1 MAATI
6 RIKRSGTAGNPTT
19 LAQGE
24 LAYSYLTDN
33 GSNGGDRLYVGT
45 GTETAGDAAN
55 HEVIGGKHYVDL
67 LHGSG
72 DPNYGT
78 LTASTAIIVDAN
90 KKINELLVDN
100 VTVDGNTISTSTG
113 NLVLSPTGFVDA
125 NSNLISNVTDPVSA
139 QDAAT
144 KAYVDLQV
152 GGGGLQIVG
161 DTGSDT
167 VNVQDSSLD
176 FQGGTGITTAVT
188 DNVVDISITNTG
200 VSAST
205 YGSAT
210 AVPVLTVN
218 AQGQLT
224 NVTTANISTDFTING
239 DAISLLN
246 SDLTITEGEG
256 IDVAYDSDTN
266 TLTIS
271 GELATTANK
280 GVASFSSNDFAVNTG
295 VVTIKTGGVSNT
307 QLVNSSLTIGTDAVS
322 LGGSITDLNGLTSVD
337 IDNITIDGNTISTT
351 NTDGNL
357 VLDPNGTGSIDA
369 SSAVISN
376 VGTPS
381 AAGDA
386 ANKAYVDGIT
396 GGASIA
402 LSITGDTGSDNVALA
417 DSALDFNGGTGI
429 TTTVTD
435 NTVDIAITNTG
446 VSANT
451 YGSATAVPVLTVNA
465 QGQITSASTA
475 SISTDLTVNGDT
487 ISLLDS
493 DLTFA
498 AGEGI
503 DVAYDASTNTVTY
516 SGEDATTANKGIASF
531 ATEDFGVSTGAVSLN
546 DAVVKSVSTDG
557 SAATPSTHAFTIA
570 GTSAQGIS
578 TSGSGATVTITAA
591 NATTSAKGVASF
603 NTNDFSVSSGA
614 VSIKTGGVSNTQLEN
629 SSVTVTAGNGLGG
642 GGAVSL
648 GGSTSLSVNVDD
660 STIEI
665 ATDTL
670 QVKDAGITNAKLANS
685 SVTIGST
692 EISLGGTSTTLA
704 GLTQVDIDN
713 IRILDNTI
721 ASSTGILYIDPN
733 PIDSD
738 GGDVIVR
745 GNLTVQGTQTVIN
758 STAVSINDLNLILA
772 DSAADANAADGAGI
786 TIGGANYT
794 LTYNAASDY
803 LETSG
808 DFNVGGALTVGGES
822 FSEVVGDAV
831 ATLLQEGEGI
841 DLTYN
846 DGANTLTVAAE
857 IATITNRGVAS
868 FDSDQFTVTSG
879 AVTISTLDGGTY

>member
-152 GGGGLQIVG
+152 GGGGLQIQG

-167 VNVQDSSLD
+167 VNVQDSALD

-210 AVPVLTVN
+210 AVPVITVN

-295 VVTIKTGGVSNT
+295 VVTIKTGGVTNT
-307 QLVNSSLTIGTDAVS
+307 QLVNSSITIGTDAIA
-322 LGGSITDLNGLTSVD
+322 LGGTRTDLNGLTSVD
-337 IDNITIDGNTISTT
+337 VDNITIDGNTISTST
-351 NTDGNL
+351 GNL
-357 VLDPNGTGSIDA
+357 VLSPTGFVDA
-369 SSAVISN
+369 NNNLISN
-376 VGTPS
+376 VGTPTT
-381 AAGDA
+381 GTDA
-386 ANKAYVDGIT
+386 ATKAYVDDIT
-396 GGASIA
+396 GGSAVS
-402 LSITGDTGSDNVALA
+402 LSITGDTGSDSITLA
-417 DSALDFNGGTGI
+417 DSGLDFNGGTGI

-446 VSANT
+446 VSATT
-451 YGSATAVPVLTVNA
+451 YGSATAVPVITVNA
-465 QGQITSASTA
+465 QGQITNASTA

-516 SGEDATTANKGIASF
+516 SGEDASTTNKGIASF
-531 ATEDFGVSTGAVSLN
+531 ATADFGVTSGAVSLN

-557 SAATPSTHAFTIA
+557 AAATPSTHAFTIA

-591 NATTSAKGVASF
+591 DASTSSKGVASF
-603 NTNDFSVSSGA
+603 NTNDFSVSTGA
-614 VSIKTGGVSNTQLEN
+614 VSIKTGGVSNTQLVN
-629 SSVTVTAGNGLGG
+629 SSVTVTAGDGLGG

-665 ATDTL
+665 ATDSL
-670 QVKDAGITNAKLANS
+670 RVKDSGITNAKLANS
-685 SVTIGST
+685 TVTIGST
-692 EISLGGTSTTLA
+692 SIALGATSTTLA

-721 ASSTGILYIDPN
+721 ASSSGVLYLDPN